1 MVVID
6 ERMAQFWGC
15 KPQTYGDWSDP
26 TGGAVGRRH
35 IHFLH
40 HVLQKKLNVGQ
51 CEGGP
56 RYSIVFDFFR
66 KCRAHHDAQCLL
78 ELGFCPLFL
87 LGRDLPPMCV
97 RFAVGAALL
106 GQLKG
111 WPSSFLL
118 ATFRSE
124 FLRENSYPPTSSV
137 RRVAR
142 PFPEGEGDAL

>member
-56 RYSIVFDFFR
+56 RYSIVLEYFLISSGNAERITMRNVCWSLVFAPFFFLGEI
-66 KCRAHHDAQCLL
+66 CL
-78 ELGFCPLFL
+78 
-87 LGRDLPPMCV
+87 RCV
-97 RFAVGAALL
+97 FALQSV
-106 GQLKG
+106 Q
-111 WPSSFLL
+111 PSL
-118 ATFRSE
+118 A
-124 FLRENSYPPTSSV
+124 N
-137 RRVAR
+137 
-142 PFPEGEGDAL
+142 